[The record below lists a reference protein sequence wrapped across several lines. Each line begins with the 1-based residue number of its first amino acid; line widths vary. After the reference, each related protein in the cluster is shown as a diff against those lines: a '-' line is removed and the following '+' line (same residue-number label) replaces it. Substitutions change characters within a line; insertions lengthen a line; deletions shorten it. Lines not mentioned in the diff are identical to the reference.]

1 MVVVEQLQ
9 RPNSSTNGGA
19 QAQMLVVVVVRLAGV
34 TTMTT
39 APRAASLVATALV
52 AQVVLQVELAST
64 RSSEVVLS
72 LPQQQQHLLQTG
84 GSRVGQRLLW

>member
-1 MVVVEQLQ
+1 
-9 RPNSSTNGGA
+9 
-19 QAQMLVVVVVRLAGV
+19 
-34 TTMTT
+34 MTT